1 MLEIV
6 PITLFRTK
14 CSFCLFRSGYK
25 PGSFRECGD
34 IKGTAGSFR
43 STIGIE
49 AKLSWYIF

>member
-6 PITLFRTK
+6 PITLVGTK
-14 CSFCLFRSGYK
+14 CSFWLFRSGYK
-25 PGSFRECGD
+25 PGSFRESGD

-49 AKLSWYIF
+49 AVLSW

>member
-6 PITLFRTK
+6 LITLVRTK
-14 CSFCLFRSGYK
+14 CTFWLFRSGYK
-25 PGSFRECGD
+25 PGLFREYGK

-49 AKLSWYIF
+49 AVLS